1 MDDYF
6 NAVNNNEQNENY
18 SNKNIND
25 KNSDQNNHDFNKFA
39 VKSNNKIFQE
49 KKKNNIKNEEE
60 SNNTEGFN
68 KSDKGIK
75 RVRKGFISY
84 HQLVELVDKE
94 DNEIMQY
101 FIKFRD
107 IPDAVKNTRFTPE
120 MVDLMT
126 ELLAKISNINSGP
139 ATTTLNQI
147 FTNTDFVSLIRNRL
161 SEQNYKNTKY
171 LEFLKNVA
179 ELSNKLI
186 DKFTDDNK
194 RIKYNELSEYSEI
207 LQELISADQIQNN
220 LEIALKILDIMND
233 FKEKEKHKRMNQFQ
247 EKEKERNKIN
257 QNKINDN
264 NINNKINEIPIDYKE
279 KNIQL
284 TKEDFIE
291 KGEPLIA
298 PHLKFGPYISY
309 ERYINTMFYLE
320 YEDCYRDLRKTINIF
335 QSLNKSI
342 NEMEKDELYK
352 LSKKYSDLYFY
363 LNGQI
368 IFVDINKDGVILTI
382 DFRAPSPRRIKFTK
396 RMITNSLVILT
407 DNNYENYLLTTVFY
421 NPYVDKKINDDRRN
435 QKKLKIPKYPYYR
448 VQLSLVNIN
457 PESFLFLVQ
466 NRKNLQIFESKAYF
480 ESYIHVL
487 KRLKE
492 INIADL
498 PFKEELIDA
507 NFKNLVM
514 GKINPNLNYRYN
526 GLIINPFLGN
536 YPTEFRNLLD
546 NSQLNAIHK
555 CLLYK
560 IALIQG
566 PPGTGKTHVGTILAN
581 LILQNLPS
589 NSQILVVCFTNH
601 ALDSFIEN
609 ILKYTDNVV
618 RIGGRCKNEIVKEK
632 ALNNRAKFSNR
643 TYRGIINDLDIRGE
657 NMKTIKLEN
666 KFRIICK

>member
-1 MDDYF
+1 MRGNSKGRYRRKNKEKDIGYYLNQINNQENKQNQNQNNRKSKGKRYYKKYKDNINDMDDYF

-18 SNKNIND
+18 SNKKIND
-25 KNSDQNNHDFNKFA
+25 KNSDQNNNDYNIFA

-49 KKKNNIKNEEE
+49 KKKNNIKNKEE

-68 KSDKGIK
+68 KSDKEIK

-107 IPDAVKNTRFTPE
+107 IPDAVNNTRFTPD

-147 FTNTDFVSLIRNRL
+147 FINTDFVNLIRNRL
-161 SEQNYKNTKY
+161 SEQNYKNAKY

-194 RIKYNELSEYSEI
+194 RIKYNELSEYSEM
-207 LQELISADQIQNN
+207 LQELIRADQIQNN

-233 FKEKEKHKRMNQFQ
+233 FKEKERHKRMNQFQ
-247 EKEKERNKIN
+247 EKEKERNKISEN
-257 QNKINDN
+257 NN

-298 PHLKFGPYISY
+298 PHLKVGPYISY

-320 YEDCYRDLRKTINIF
+320 YEDCYRDLRKSINIF

-342 NEMEKDELYK
+342 NEMDKNELYK

-363 LNGQI
+363 LNGQ
-368 IFVDINKDGVILTI
+368 
-382 DFRAPSPRRIKFTK
+382 RP
-396 RMITNSLVILT
+396 
-407 DNNYENYLLTTVFY
+407 
-421 NPYVDKKINDDRRN
+421 
-435 QKKLKIPKYPYYR
+435 
-448 VQLSLVNIN
+448 
-457 PESFLFLVQ
+457 
-466 NRKNLQIFESKAYF
+466 
-480 ESYIHVL
+480 
-487 KRLKE
+487 
-492 INIADL
+492 
-498 PFKEELIDA
+498 
-507 NFKNLVM
+507 
-514 GKINPNLNYRYN
+514 
-526 GLIINPFLGN
+526 
-536 YPTEFRNLLD
+536 
-546 NSQLNAIHK
+546 
-555 CLLYK
+555 
-560 IALIQG
+560 
-566 PPGTGKTHVGTILAN
+566 
-581 LILQNLPS
+581 
-589 NSQILVVCFTNH
+589 
-601 ALDSFIEN
+601 
-609 ILKYTDNVV
+609 
-618 RIGGRCKNEIVKEK
+618 
-632 ALNNRAKFSNR
+632 
-643 TYRGIINDLDIRGE
+643 
-657 NMKTIKLEN
+657 
-666 KFRIICK
+666 